1 MDLSLLL
8 DPKFLALITA
18 VSFGISPPA
27 LKLAFRHGG
36 ETNTGMIIGLVV
48 AIPLNLAL
56 VPFINPGWELLTPV
70 AWVAFILGGLA
81 GAAIGRR
88 FIYQSI
94 DLLGPSRASVIR
106 GSSPVLT
113 AFLAVLLYQ
122 EEVSPLRWAAI
133 LAIVGGA
140 ALVSYAPGS
149 GARGWLAIGV
159 LYALGAAAS
168 YGIRPIFIKLALE
181 QADAP
186 LAGSIIGAF
195 AALIYSFAMDRPKVG
210 LAKIDKSFLFFLFAG
225 ITQTTALLALTF
237 GLSHG
242 DVSLVYSL
250 ASSAPLFT
258 LLFTAILLRGVDRVT
273 PQLVLGS
280 VAVVAGVIYL

>member
-8 DPKFLALITA
+8 DPRFLALITA
-18 VSFGISPPA
+18 VTFGISPPA
-27 LKLAFRHGG
+27 LKMAFRHGG
-36 ETNTGMIIGLVV
+36 QTNTGMIIGLVV
-48 AIPLNLAL
+48 AVLLNLAL
-56 VPFINPGWELLTPV
+56 LPFIHPGWELLTPV
-70 AWVAFILGGLA
+70 AWVGFILGGLA

-106 GSSPVLT
+106 GASPVLT

-122 EEVSPLRWAAI
+122 EEISPLRWAAI

-140 ALVSYAPGS
+140 ALVSWTPGS
-149 GARGWLAIGV
+149 GARGGRAIGV
-159 LYALGAAAS
+159 LYALGAATA
-168 YGIRPIFIKLALE
+168 YGVRPIFVKLALE

-195 AALIYSFAMDRPKVG
+195 ASLVYAYVMDRPKVG
-210 LAKIDKSFLFFLFAG
+210 LAKLDKSFLFFLFAG
-225 ITQTTALLALTF
+225 ITQATALIALTF
-237 GLSHG
+237 GLSRG

-250 ASSAPLFT
+250 SASAPLFT
-258 LLFTAILLRGVDRVT
+258 VLFSAILLRGQERLT
-273 PQLVLGS
+273 PRLILGS
-280 VAVVAGVIYL
+280 IAVVVGVVYL

>member
-1 MDLSLLL
+1 MDPGLLL
-8 DPKFLALITA
+8 DPKVLALITA
-18 VSFGISPPA
+18 VTFGISPVA

-36 ETNTGMIIGLVV
+36 QTNTGMIIGLTV

-56 VPFINPGWELLTPV
+56 VPFINPGWELLTPL

-88 FIYQSI
+88 FIYESI
-94 DLLGPSRASVIR
+94 NLLGPSRAAVIR
-106 GSSPVLT
+106 ASSPVLT

-122 EEVSPLRWAAI
+122 EQISPVRWAAI

-140 ALVSYAPGS
+140 GLVSWTPGS

-159 LYALGAAAS
+159 LYAFGAAAA
-168 YGIRPIFIKLALE
+168 YGIRPLFLKLALD

-195 AALIYSFAMDRPKVG
+195 AALIYAFVSDRPKLGV
-210 LAKIDKSFLFFLFAG
+210 AKLNKSFLFFLIGG

-237 GLSHG
+237 GLREG

-250 ASSAPLFT
+250 TGSAPLFT
-258 LLFTAILLRGVDRVT
+258 LLFTAIFLRGVDRIT
-273 PQLVLGS
+273 PPLILGS
-280 VAVVAGVIYL
+280 IAVAAGVILL